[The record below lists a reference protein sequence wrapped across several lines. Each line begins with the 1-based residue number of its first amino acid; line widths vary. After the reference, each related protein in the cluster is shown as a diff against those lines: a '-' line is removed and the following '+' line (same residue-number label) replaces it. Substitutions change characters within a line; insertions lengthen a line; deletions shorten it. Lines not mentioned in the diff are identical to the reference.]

1 MRESRR
7 YCAGDTTIF
16 TSKVLILP
24 ADLRTQLSATDYGN
38 FLANE
43 PSPLSTT
50 TISDKATQI
59 LVDQFNFIR
68 SNAVEPLR
76 QFLDYITSVVHCD
89 FLNRTH
95 PMITQLR
102 LHDRQCR
109 FVDHWNFA

>member
-7 YCAGDTTIF
+7 YRTGDIAILTY
-16 TSKVLILP
+16 KVLILP

-50 TISDKATQI
+50 TISEKATQI

-76 QFLDYITSVVHCD
+76 TFLDYITLVVLCD
-89 FLNRTH
+89 FLNRTD
-95 PMITQLR
+95 PMITQVR

-109 FVDHWNFA
+109 SVDHWNFA